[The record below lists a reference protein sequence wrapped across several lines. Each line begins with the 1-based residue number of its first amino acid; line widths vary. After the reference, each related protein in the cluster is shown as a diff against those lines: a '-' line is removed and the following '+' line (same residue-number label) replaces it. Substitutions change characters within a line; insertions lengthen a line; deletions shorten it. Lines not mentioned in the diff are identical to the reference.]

1 MRILVVEDDPDSTTV
16 VGDGL
21 RHAGYGVTVATDGGD
36 GFLDA
41 RLNAYDLVVLDL
53 TLPTMEGIEVARR
66 LRAAG
71 IATPIL
77 ILTARRRAGHD
88 RRPRRRRRR
97 LPDQA
102 LWPRRVAGPRARCCG
117 VRTRRGRVC
126 CAWATWSSTW

>member
-1 MRILVVEDDPDSTTV
+1 
-16 VGDGL
+16 
-21 RHAGYGVTVATDGGD
+21 VTVATDGGD

-77 ILTARRRAGHD
+77 ILTARAAERDTIAGLD
-88 RRPRRRRRR
+88 VGADDYLTKPFG
-97 LPDQA
+97 LDELLA
-102 LWPRRVAGPRARCCG
+102 RAR
-117 VRTRRGRVC
+117 
-126 CAWATWSSTW
+126 AAAA